1 MSNKN
6 HLNFSIFE
14 FATQFKLLIGF
25 IIAHDYDINRRSISA
40 IVVVPALSDNFHV
53 ISAFI
58 PTTSGIFRQ
67 LSCLFP
73 LFYRSVIPVAD
84 LARICLYIT
93 RPLVFASVS
102 VNAEQDQ
109 KLQKTHFLCFNSIPQ
124 WRTLGI
130 FINNL
135 PLSIKISS
143 NTPDLCLPVAI
154 HLIRLVLILNRGNQM
169 IRHSLLERINLK
181 HMYI

>member
-6 HLNFSIFE
+6 DSNFSIFE

-25 IIAHDYDINRRSISA
+25 IIAHDYGINRRSISA

-58 PTTSGIFRQ
+58 PTTTGIFRQ

-84 LARICLYIT
+84 
-93 RPLVFASVS
+93 
-102 VNAEQDQ
+102 
-109 KLQKTHFLCFNSIPQ
+109 
-124 WRTLGI
+124 
-130 FINNL
+130 
-135 PLSIKISS
+135 
-143 NTPDLCLPVAI
+143 
-154 HLIRLVLILNRGNQM
+154 
-169 IRHSLLERINLK
+169 
-181 HMYI
+181 